1 MIDKKK
7 SFTVDQLQR
16 KLEQYCVYQDRCHKE
31 IEQKMRDYNLI
42 PEARE
47 LILLS
52 LMKDNFLNEERF
64 SKSYARG
71 KFRIKSWGKQRI
83 VRELKFR
90 DISAY
95 NIKTA
100 LKEIDPEDYIATIYR
115 ITENRNAVLTEANP
129 YKRKQKLIDFLMR
142 KGFET
147 ELIFKTVNLV
157 KPQIIALGYDQIHQ
171 EQYITEGCKK
181 IKLDAKVARL
191 QSPIPESSSSKIEKE
206 YGESIHGI

>member
-1 MIDKKK
+1 MIQKKK

-31 IEQKMRDYNLI
+31 VEQKMRDYNLI

-47 LILLS
+47 LILLG

-100 LKEIDPEDYIATIYR
+100 LKEIDPQEYIATIYR
-115 ITENRNAVLTEANP
+115 ITENRNEVLTEANY

-142 KGFET
+142 KGFEN
-147 ELIFKTVNLV
+147 ELIFKTVKDVL
-157 KPQIIALGYDQIHQ
+157 
-171 EQYITEGCKK
+171 E
-181 IKLDAKVARL
+181 
-191 QSPIPESSSSKIEKE
+191 
-206 YGESIHGI
+206 